1 MHVPPR
7 ALISRAVSRNE
18 PPIHQS
24 FGGSS
29 VLPCVRFPPSDRA
42 RVILACRDLTRAQ
55 KAASDITNSTG
66 NSNVVVYKLDLSSL
80 KSVRECAEEVKK
92 NEQRL
97 DILINNAGVMWTP
110 QCQTEDG
117 FDMQMGTNHLGHF
130 LFTNSLLDLVKKS
143 APSRIVTVASRAHE
157 RANFDIEDIN
167 SERSF
172 STMTAYSNSKLANI
186 LFTRELAK
194 RLEGTNVTA
203 VSLHPGVIAT
213 ELTRHANDK
222 NIATWV
228 LMTFL
233 FNPFLQHLIKTP
245 TAGAQT
251 TLYCALDP
259 DVENHPGKYFS
270 DCAVKEPTKAGQDD
284 IMASKL
290 WTLSEKLTGLNNQ
303 VLLAMPQPVH
313 NQPSNKHTAKH
324 YWPCLSQFTIIHP
337 IYISINKYYAT
348 LPVEVEHYWPCLSQL
363 LLQTTIAAT
372 PHTTSC
378 KVIQEV
384 LLEMS
389 RAFSLFSTRG
399 RQAWKNWA
407 YPNPAIN
414 GGLGFPQLGLTYSES
429 NVRTSLFVFVRYLL
443 EFFHHGFQLITHF
456 SKSSI
461 KLSSSFNVFFSSLSK
476 TLFISFRRALISAM
490 IFLYVTFSDAWSF
503 ILAFLSSSSLLL
515 IWSTAVG
522 SCLNSA
528 VSRMPLARSGS
539 PLGASLS
546 ETIELV
552 DTLRITTVP
561 VAEGH
566 TYTAAKFLVV
576 ITADLQLVAM
586 LVTPVHGEPRPLL
599 NVSTSIH
606 CMFVMISIILDMTH
620 MYCVKIACIKPC
632 YSPLCF
638 LVPVMFYQVRRVYH
652 NTQSLFIQQKHH
664 LSEAGGNTVDKIT
677 KSLQILH

>member
-1 MHVPPR
+1 MSTESTMEESSRISKLLADNCTVLTYGVIGVCAFLSVRQYMQGPKCR
-7 ALISRAVSRNE
+7 STLKLAGKTVLITGANTGIGKETAKDLAKR
-18 PPIHQS
+18 
-24 FGGSS
+24 G
-29 VLPCVRFPPSDRA
+29 A

-290 WTLSEKLTGLNNQ
+290 WTLSEKLTGLN
-303 VLLAMPQPVH
+303 
-313 NQPSNKHTAKH
+313 K
-324 YWPCLSQFTIIHP
+324 
-337 IYISINKYYAT
+337 
-348 LPVEVEHYWPCLSQL
+348 
-363 LLQTTIAAT
+363 
-372 PHTTSC
+372 
-378 KVIQEV
+378 
-384 LLEMS
+384 
-389 RAFSLFSTRG
+389 
-399 RQAWKNWA
+399 
-407 YPNPAIN
+407 
-414 GGLGFPQLGLTYSES
+414 
-429 NVRTSLFVFVRYLL
+429 
-443 EFFHHGFQLITHF
+443 
-456 SKSSI
+456 
-461 KLSSSFNVFFSSLSK
+461 
-476 TLFISFRRALISAM
+476 
-490 IFLYVTFSDAWSF
+490 
-503 ILAFLSSSSLLL
+503 
-515 IWSTAVG
+515 
-522 SCLNSA
+522 
-528 VSRMPLARSGS
+528 
-539 PLGASLS
+539 
-546 ETIELV
+546 
-552 DTLRITTVP
+552 
-561 VAEGH
+561 
-566 TYTAAKFLVV
+566 
-576 ITADLQLVAM
+576 
-586 LVTPVHGEPRPLL
+586 
-599 NVSTSIH
+599 
-606 CMFVMISIILDMTH
+606 
-620 MYCVKIACIKPC
+620 
-632 YSPLCF
+632 
-638 LVPVMFYQVRRVYH
+638 
-652 NTQSLFIQQKHH
+652 
-664 LSEAGGNTVDKIT
+664 
-677 KSLQILH
+677 